1 MIPES
6 FYQIPNYESI
16 VTITSSSLKGTH
28 VKNLW
33 NIYLFITNEGKLLI
47 PFESFSATEEDLG
60 FNKAVK
66 LSIRNAEVENEQN
79 NNLPGVGF
87 IVHGDGRFLSSGA
100 EFELIK
106 EKYPRAISVMEVA
119 IRKCAQMLR

>member
-33 NIYLFITNEGKLLI
+33 NIYLFITSEGKLLI
-47 PFESFSATEEDLG
+47 PFESYSTTEEDLG
-60 FNKAVK
+60 FNNQVK
-66 LSIRNAEVENEQN
+66 LSIRNAEIENEQN
-79 NNLPGVGF
+79 NNLPGIGY
-87 IVHGDGRFLSSGA
+87 IVHGTGRFLSAGA
-100 EFELIK
+100 EFEMIRI
-106 EKYPRAISVMEVA
+106 KYPRAISVMEVV
-119 IRKCAQMLR
+119 IKKCTQMLQ